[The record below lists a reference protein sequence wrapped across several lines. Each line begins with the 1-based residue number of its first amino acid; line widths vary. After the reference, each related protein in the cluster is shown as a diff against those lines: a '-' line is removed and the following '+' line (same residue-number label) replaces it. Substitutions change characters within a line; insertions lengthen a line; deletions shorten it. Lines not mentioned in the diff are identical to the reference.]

1 MRFRCTHHCAMAR
14 RFEALRTCVSLCA
27 MNVQLAWANNNARQA
42 MTELEEQVKG
52 LTLFNARSPVG
63 NLRVES
69 DAKDG
74 LFVQLGKIGHTFIEA
89 GCHTHSLSD
98 NVTMLLY
105 DGTGTVLSTRAGFG
119 SALKPRPFKGLEPR
133 RWYSIR
139 CAVFATQVAS
149 IVRVRTILTGASII
163 GSREEALSAYTLRSV
178 LPAVDAAVYVDT
190 AERVH
195 GPPDRTASLLEAI
208 FDKEIAS
215 GKLTIVRL
223 GYVASQAE
231 YPNALARNTA
241 LQVLQ
246 SKQVDSF
253 MALDAD
259 DMLRTDVCAAG
270 MVQISKLLE
279 DGCAAVVPLSI

>member
-1 MRFRCTHHCAMAR
+1 
-14 RFEALRTCVSLCA
+14 
-27 MNVQLAWANNNARQA
+27 
-42 MTELEEQVKG
+42 
-52 LTLFNARSPVG
+52 
-63 NLRVES
+63 
-69 DAKDG
+69 
-74 LFVQLGKIGHTFIEA
+74 
-89 GCHTHSLSD
+89 
-98 NVTMLLY
+98 
-105 DGTGTVLSTRAGFG
+105 
-119 SALKPRPFKGLEPR
+119 
-133 RWYSIR
+133 
-139 CAVFATQVAS
+139 
-149 IVRVRTILTGASII
+149 
-163 GSREEALSAYTLRSV
+163 V

-279 DGCAAVVPLSI
+279 DGCAAMSPFLCIPCTLLITLFSRPSTVPTPIVTISPGGASNGRSILWEGVGRTRT

>member
-1 MRFRCTHHCAMAR
+1 MAR
-14 RFEALRTCVSLCA
+14 RFEALRACVSLCA

-63 NLRVES
+63 NLRVKPG
-69 DAKDG
+69 AKDG

-105 DGTGTVLSTRAGFG
+105 DGTGTVLSTRAGLG

-149 IVRVRTILTGASII
+149 HRSHRIVSPRMECVST
-163 GSREEALSAYTLRSV
+163 
-178 LPAVDAAVYVDT
+178 
-190 AERVH
+190 
-195 GPPDRTASLLEAI
+195 
-208 FDKEIAS
+208 
-215 GKLTIVRL
+215 
-223 GYVASQAE
+223 
-231 YPNALARNTA
+231 
-241 LQVLQ
+241 
-246 SKQVDSF
+246 
-253 MALDAD
+253 
-259 DMLRTDVCAAG
+259 
-270 MVQISKLLE
+270 
-279 DGCAAVVPLSI
+279 